1 MEGQGPGAPGHPTP
15 GSGDPA
21 HHMPPP
27 GTGSAPD
34 PSDQPTQ
41 AAPPPPP
48 QPPPPGGFTVP
59 IGAANW
65 PTGARLTV
73 PGNAEWAMWFFV
85 ELLFAIIWAASDQV
99 GASEFVIATAI
110 ITFGYLISR
119 GIAKASRVLEH

>member
-15 GSGDPA
+15 GSSDPS

-27 GTGSAPD
+27 GRGSGPD
-34 PSDQPTQ
+34 PSEQATQ
-41 AAPPPPP
+41 AAPPPP
-48 QPPPPGGFTVP
+48 PPPPGGFTVP
-59 IGAANW
+59 VGAANW
-65 PTGARLTV
+65 PAGARLTV

-85 ELLFAIIWAASDQV
+85 ELLFAIIWAASDDV
-99 GASEFVIATAI
+99 GASEFVIVTAI